1 MHMPDQLQTAFNDQ
15 VTMEFEANMVY
26 RQLAIDMDDQDLT
39 GFANW
44 FRAQADEEIVHAN
57 KFIDHLLDRDVRPTL
72 QTINLE
78 AADKGKT
85 PLEAFKAALE
95 HERKVS
101 VSIRGLYRLSQETQ
115 DFDSYPLLNWFIE
128 EQLEEEASVDEII
141 SQLKL
146 VENDGSGLLRL
157 DAELGARVSA
167 GTENPAG

>member
-1 MHMPDQLQTAFNDQ
+1 MQMPEKLQTAFNEQ
-15 VTMEFEANMVY
+15 VTLEFEANMVY

-72 QTINLE
+72 QTIELSP
-78 AADKGKT
+78 AQTAKT
-85 PLEAFKAALE
+85 PLEAFEAALA
-95 HERKVS
+95 HEKKVS
-101 VSIRGLYRLSQETQ
+101 EAIRGLYRLSHDAQ
-115 DFDSYPLLNWFIE
+115 DFDSFPLLNWFIN

-157 DAELGARVSA
+157 DADLGGRVSA
-167 GTENPAG
+167 GTENPDE